1 MDISKLS
8 DSDLRAI
15 ERGDLSAVSD
25 EGLLAL
31 SAADSG
37 QESRALD
44 APNALASG
52 FMRGLTRMAGAPV
65 DTVANVLDL
74 GKAALGAPY
83 TALTGKPAPEA
94 LQVRDRSDVVGSGE
108 NLLRTLGKNK
118 ISSAVVNP
126 ANPEYEGGYLQ
137 TIGGGL
143 AGASTPAQAATLALG
158 AAMGKGV
165 YDATGNNALAITASM
180 TPMVAPGLT
189 SSAMKRAIRGGEEGR
204 QAMVGRIAR
213 LREAGV
219 ERPTLALASGN
230 GALGGVETVLQTVPG
245 SMGVFQRARDEATA
259 GMQARAAEAAGLA
272 SPTSGRL
279 AAGNAVQR
287 DLRDFH
293 SRRVVPA
300 YVRVNDRAEGAIG
313 TNTPATVHNSID
325 RATALSTPNP
335 AAPETSSMR
344 IQPMIADMRR
354 RLAADAGGAPA
365 RMDAAGM
372 SYAAVP
378 QTGIPYRE
386 LKAMRTGIGE
396 EAASLDNVGRPVQ
409 GQIRSMYG
417 ALSQDMENA
426 ALMHD
431 LRNGPSNQLNRP
443 SSASGALTRAN
454 DIYSGGL
461 ARQERTAPF
470 ANNPVPEAAFDAVA
484 RTPAKALSTFNAIKK
499 SILPSTRGSVA
510 ATIIDDLGTASPG
523 NQTAAGD
530 GFSPATFLTNWN
542 KLTPAGREALFSGFP
557 NAAQAHA
564 QVAAVADAADMMR
577 QNSRHWANPSGTAA
591 NTSGRELLRG
601 LGLGVPAALAGLGSW
616 TVPLG
621 VLGAAGGAR
630 LASNTLT
637 SPRVVNWAATQTPRL
652 SESDIGALTKMMVSS
667 GQLDKGR
674 K

>member
-37 QESRALD
+37 QESSALD

-94 LQVRDRSDVVGSGE
+94 LQVRDRADVLGSGE
-108 NLLRTLGKNK
+108 NLLRHLGKTK
-118 ISSAVVNP
+118 VTSALVNP

-137 TIGGGL
+137 AIGGGL
-143 AGASTPAQAATLALG
+143 AGATTPAQAATLTLG

-165 YDATGNNALAITASM
+165 YDTTGNNALAISASM
-180 TPMVAPGLT
+180 APMAAPNLT
-189 SSAMKRAIRGGEEGR
+189 SSVVKRAIRGGEEGR

-259 GMQARAAEAAGLA
+259 GMQNRASEAANLA
-272 SPTSGRL
+272 SPTVGRL

-293 SRRVVPA
+293 ARRVVPA

-426 ALMHD
+426 ALMRD
-431 LRNGPSNQLNRP
+431 LRAGPSNRLNLP

-510 ATIIDDLGTASPG
+510 ATIIDDLGTASAG
-523 NQTAAGD
+523 NQAHTGD
-530 GFSPATFLTNWN
+530 TFSPTTFLTNWN

-630 LASNTLT
+630 LASNAMT

>member
-1 MDISKLS
+1 MDLSKMS
-8 DSDLRAI
+8 DSDLQALAS
-15 ERGDLSAVSD
+15 GDMAKVSD
-25 EGLLAL
+25 AGLQLLA
-31 SAADSG
+31 G
-37 QESRALD
+37 QSPRAPSVLD
-44 APNALASG
+44 APNALATG
-52 FMRGLTRMAGAPV
+52 FFRGATRLAGLPV
-65 DTVANVLDL
+65 DTVANVIDL

-94 LQVRDRSDVVGSGE
+94 LQVRDRADIAGSGE
-108 NLLRTLGKNK
+108 NLLRALSKNK
-118 ISSAVVNP
+118 VTDAIVNP

-137 TIGGGL
+137 AIGGGL
-143 AGASTPAQAATLALG
+143 AGATTPAQAATLALG
-158 AAMGKGV
+158 AALGKGV
-165 YDATGNNALAITASM
+165 YDATGDNALAISASM
-180 TPMVAPGLT
+180 APMAAPNLT
-189 SSAMKRAIRGGEEGR
+189 SSAVKRVIRGGEEGR
-204 QAMVGRIAR
+204 RAMAQRIAR

-219 ERPTLALASGN
+219 ENPTLGLASGN
-230 GALGGVETVLQTVPG
+230 PALGGVETVLQTMPG
-245 SMGVFQRARDEATA
+245 SMGVFQRARDDATG
-259 GMQARAAEAAGLA
+259 GMQARATEAAGLA
-272 SPTSGRL
+272 SPTVGRL

-293 SRRVVPA
+293 VRRVVPA
-300 YVRVNDRAEGAIG
+300 YTRVNESAEGAIG
-313 TNTPATVHNSID
+313 PDTPATVNNSIA
-325 RATALSTPNP
+325 RATELTTPNP
-335 AAPETSSMR
+335 DAPETSSMR

-354 RLAADAGGAPA
+354 RLVADAGGVPA

-372 SYAAVP
+372 NYAAVP

-417 ALSQDMENA
+417 ALSRDMENA
-426 ALMHD
+426 ALIHD
-431 LRNGPSNQLNRP
+431 LRNGPSNRLNLP

-454 DIYSGGL
+454 DIYSSGL

-470 ANNPVPEAAFDAVA
+470 ANNPVPEAAFDALA
-484 RTPAKALSTFNAIKK
+484 KTPAKALSTFNAIKK

-530 GFSPATFLTNWN
+530 SFSPATFLTNWN
-542 KLTPAGREALFSGFP
+542 KLTPAGRDALFSGFP
-557 NAAQAHA
+557 NAAEAHA
-564 QVAAVADAADMMR
+564 QVSAIADAADMMR

-601 LGLGVPAALAGLGSW
+601 LGVGVPAALAGLGSW
-616 TVPLG
+616 TVPAG
-621 VLGAAGGAR
+621 VIGAMGGAR
-630 LASNTLT
+630 LASNAMT
-637 SPRVVNWAATQTPRL
+637 SPRVVNWASTQTPRL
-652 SESDIGALTKMMVSS
+652 SESDIGALTRMMSSS